1 MEIPYPRREEEIQ
14 MLVEQSLILLVL
26 QAEVLEEL
34 VSQPH
39 QLVHSDI
46 LLLYTTLHT
55 IFAVIGGLKSFSW
68 AGALV

>member
-46 LLLYTTLHT
+46 LLLDQ
-55 IFAVIGGLKSFSW
+55 GPD
-68 AGALV
+68 